1 LEENKKIILPSKKF
15 ANAPDEELDLKLNLD
30 TSESLLRIG
39 ERDIVL
45 DVAKL
50 YSKERNDSINYKI
63 YGKLKM
69 VFRNLYCGNTDYTY
83 LKDRLYLV
91 GDGTDND
98 HTGFLPYDEFAFM
111 RRDVYREINTSETR
125 DTVPT
130 EFKLLTGH
138 TGSLAH
144 TTVTPI
150 NAPYQ
155 NWNLYLSYVYSGDTN
170 FPMKYSLTGNTYSE
184 FTANDGIPF
193 RVTYTGGTYY
203 ELTSPVEHGMT
214 NGDYI
219 TLSGGTFTGNASG
232 RTYSITSV
240 GNEIYGS
247 EKYVVNILKSQ
258 IPKTKIFNTIMFGKR
273 CLDIN
278 NISGSTST
286 YYVHKHK
293 TLTNVNDYILDKVG
307 FETPIW
313 EDEKKLVFENF
324 SGDNDV
330 LVERNRMESVLYDF
344 KEPFKLSGLTNNLGF
359 TPTEVYV
366 TALFRNGNGYFNYP
380 PKVGYKFNF
389 HDTWIDYQFSGT
401 TSNETGLS
409 GTTFIRDSYTFTSGN
424 TIPIDTILNGAFVEY
439 NPKEMKE
446 RIVSESFHKITNPT
460 TIFDHSQTVGS
471 LNASSDNLEGL
482 IYQPHYRVKLRELS
496 PYVET
501 ATTNDIFNLPEN
513 TNYDADENVWRWR
526 DLYDHGYVDQD
537 GYGTNFPFVN
547 GTHYVRT
554 NINFYL
560 RNERYYTNKQ
570 DGVTNFNNRKN
581 INC

>member
-1 LEENKKIILPSKKF
+1 MEENKKIILPSKKF